1 MATATAEL
9 SAATPTE
16 RRIRILTT
24 QHKHWVPVWRDAVEM
39 MPGWDEAGKFSG
51 FKTFLWAWKLFR
63 ASRHYDAIVTGSK
76 RPEHIFA
83 ALQWLLR
90 RKHRVPHTFIYA
102 GWNLPRSKWKAWIK
116 LQLYRAYWRG
126 VSRIVIFSKRQEEL
140 YCRGLNVPAH
150 KFVIIPYHLT
160 LWDTKFEVKE
170 GDYIFTGGDSTRDYR
185 TMLKALRGLPYKVRI
200 ACRSREH
207 FVGMAIPPHVEIGP
221 VSEQEFMNLM
231 AGAALVVVPLAV
243 GQMHL
248 GGQQTYQN
256 AMAMGKPVI
265 VSDDCGADEY
275 VTNGVDGI
283 LLSPG
288 DMQGM
293 RAAIVQVMSDAAY
306 AKRLG
311 ENGRRAMQDPR
322 YEPKYFLTKLLE
334 AVRESVA
341 ERQGAG
347 R

>member
-1 MATATAEL
+1 ME
-9 SAATPTE
+9 
-16 RRIRILTT
+16 
-24 QHKHWVPVWRDAVEM
+24 
-39 MPGWDEAGKFSG
+39 
-51 FKTFLWAWKLFR
+51 
-63 ASRHYDAIVTGSK
+63 
-76 RPEHIFA
+76 
-83 ALQWLLR
+83 
-90 RKHRVPHTFIYA
+90 
-102 GWNLPRSKWKAWIK
+102 
-116 LQLYRAYWRG
+116 
-126 VSRIVIFSKRQEEL
+126 
-140 YCRGLNVPAH
+140 
-150 KFVIIPYHLT
+150 IP
-160 LWDTKFEVKE
+160 
-170 GDYIFTGGDSTRDYR
+170 SN
-185 TMLKALRGLPYKVRI
+185 
-200 ACRSREH
+200 
-207 FVGMAIPPHVEIGP
+207 VEIGP